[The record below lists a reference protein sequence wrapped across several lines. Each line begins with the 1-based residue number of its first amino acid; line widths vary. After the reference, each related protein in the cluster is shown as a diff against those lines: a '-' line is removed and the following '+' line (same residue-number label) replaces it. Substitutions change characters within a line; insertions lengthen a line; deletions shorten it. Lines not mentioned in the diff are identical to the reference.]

1 MTALDPTLHSERL
14 DLRLM
19 TLDFFAAA
27 SNGDQAQ
34 AAQLLGVPL
43 PAEWWPVSHYTLDRV
58 AQARQ
63 NPALQPWLERAIVL
77 RSTQTMI
84 GYIAF
89 HMAREPEPL
98 RPLGPGGVEF
108 GYTIF
113 APFRG
118 QGYATEAS
126 RALMTWAQQQGVRR
140 FVLTIRPDNQPSL
153 RIAARLGF
161 HKIGSQMDDEDG
173 LEDIYE
179 LIHNPCHVSQLT
191 TPTSGRGG
199 SGNMAINSSE

>member
-1 MTALDPTLHSERL
+1 MTAVDTTLHTERL
-14 DLRLM
+14 DLLLM
-19 TLDFFAAA
+19 TPAFFAAA
-27 SNGDQAQ
+27 ISGDQAQ
-34 AAQLLGVPL
+34 AAQLLGVSL
-43 PAEWWPVSHYTLDRV
+43 PAEWWPVPHHTRDRV
-58 AQARQ
+58 AQALQ

-84 GYIAF
+84 GSIAF
-89 HMAREPEPL
+89 HMAHPPEPL

-126 RALMTWAQQQGVRR
+126 AALMIWALQQGVRR
-140 FVLTIRPDNQPSL
+140 FVLTISPDNQPSL

-161 HKIGSQMDDEDG
+161 TKIGSQMDDEDG
-173 LEDIYE
+173 LEDVYE
-179 LIHNPCHVSQLT
+179 WCLVAS
-191 TPTSGRGG
+191 
-199 SGNMAINSSE
+199 

>member
-1 MTALDPTLHSERL
+1 MSKVTAVDTTLHTERL
-14 DLRLM
+14 DLLLM
-19 TLDFFAAA
+19 TPAFFAAA
-27 SNGDQAQ
+27 ISSDQAQ

-43 PAEWWPVSHYTLDRV
+43 PAEWWPVSHHTLDRV
-58 AQARQ
+58 AQAWQ

-77 RSTQTMI
+77 RSTQTMV
-84 GYIAF
+84 GSIAF
-89 HMAREPEPL
+89 HMARSPDPL

-126 RALMTWAQQQGVRR
+126 QALMAWAQQQGVRR

-161 HKIGSQMDDEDG
+161 HKIGSQMDDVDG
-173 LEDIYE
+173 LEDVYE
-179 LIHNPCHVSQLT
+179 RCV
-191 TPTSGRGG
+191 
-199 SGNMAINSSE
+199 

>member
-1 MTALDPTLHSERL
+1 MTADSTLHTERL
-14 DLRLM
+14 DLILM
-19 TLDFFAAA
+19 TPAFFSAAI
-27 SNGDQAQ
+27 SGDQAQ

-43 PAEWWPVSHYTLDRV
+43 PAEWWPVSHYGRDRV
-58 AQARQ
+58 AQALE

-77 RSTQTMI
+77 RSTQTMV

-89 HMAREPEPL
+89 HMAHPPEPL

-113 APFRG
+113 APFRR
-118 QGYATEAS
+118 QGYASEAS
-126 RALMTWAQQQGVRR
+126 AALMIWALQQGVRR

-153 RIAARLGF
+153 RIADRLGF
-161 HKIGSQMDDEDG
+161 TKIGSQMDEEDG

-179 LIHNPCHVSQLT
+179 WCVD
-191 TPTSGRGG
+191 
-199 SGNMAINSSE
+199 A

>member
-1 MTALDPTLHSERL
+1 MTEVDTTLHTERL
-14 DLRLM
+14 DLLLM
-19 TLDFFAAA
+19 TPAFFAAA
-27 SNGDQAQ
+27 ISGNQAQ
-34 AAQLLGVPL
+34 AEQLLGVPI
-43 PAEWWPVSHYTLDRV
+43 PAEWWPVSQYSRDRV
-58 AQARQ
+58 AQTLE

-84 GYIAF
+84 GNIAF
-89 HMAREPEPL
+89 HMAHPPEPL

-126 RALMTWAQQQGVRR
+126 QALMAWAQQQGVRR
-140 FVLTIRPDNQPSL
+140 FVLTISPDNQPSL

-161 HKIGSQMDDEDG
+161 TKIGSQMDDEDG

-179 LIHNPCHVSQLT
+179 RCVV
-191 TPTSGRGG
+191 G
-199 SGNMAINSSE
+199 

>member
-1 MTALDPTLHSERL
+1 MTAVDTTLHTERL
-14 DLRLM
+14 DLLLM
-19 TLDFFAAA
+19 TPVFFAAA
-27 SNGDQAQ
+27 ISGDQAQ

-43 PAEWWPVSHYTLDRV
+43 PAEWWPVPHHTRDRV
-58 AQARQ
+58 AQALQ

-77 RSTQTMI
+77 RTTQTMI
-84 GYIAF
+84 GSIAF
-89 HMAREPEPL
+89 HMAHPPEPL

-113 APFRG
+113 TPFRG
-118 QGYATEAS
+118 QGYATEACQ
-126 RALMTWAQQQGVRR
+126 ALITWAQQQGVRR

-161 HKIGSQMDDEDG
+161 RKVGAQMDEEDG

-179 LIHNPCHVSQLT
+179 LILNPRQSSQLT

-199 SGNMAINSSE
+199 SGNMAINSNE